1 MMNRSTLV
9 KMCCRTAL
17 PLLLGITAVSCSTR
31 SHRPALPPPARY
43 EFTDAQMGVPWRIV
57 LYARDTNSAAR
68 AARAAFSRVAALNQV
83 LSDYE
88 TDSELNR
95 LCYQSGSGR
104 PVRVGDDL
112 WQVLSRAHLLARQTG
127 GAFDPTV
134 GPVAALWRKAR
145 RESSLPNA
153 ALLEELLLRVGYEN
167 MVLFPETQSVELL
180 VKDMRLDL
188 GGIAKGYA
196 LDEALKTI
204 QRNGITRALI
214 SAGGDMVAGE
224 APPDRKGWRIEV
236 APLDVAQAPPTRF
249 VWLRHMALATSG
261 DLFQHLEIG
270 GIRYSHIVDPRTGV
284 GLTDRSL
291 VTVIARTGMT
301 ADSLA
306 TAVSVM
312 GPREGL
318 ELVEET
324 PYACAYIVRAPGQ
337 RLEAHAS
344 RRFPDYVVG
353 PGE

>member
-1 MMNRSTLV
+1 MKNSTNVIQDACAVALIIASLGGLSCATNRST
-9 KMCCRTAL
+9 
-17 PLLLGITAVSCSTR
+17 PL
-31 SHRPALPPPARY
+31 LPPPTRF
-43 EFTDAQMGVPWRIV
+43 EFSQPQMGVPWRIV
-57 LYARDTNSAAR
+57 LYARDTNTAAR
-68 AARAAFSRVAALNQV
+68 AARVGFLRVAQLNRI

-95 LCYQSGSGR
+95 LCDQSGTGK
-104 PVRVGDDL
+104 VVTVGPDL
-112 WQVLSRAHLLARQTG
+112 WNVLERAHLMARQTQ

-145 RESSLPNA
+145 RESALPNTA
-153 ALLEELLLRVGYEN
+153 VLDETLERVGYDK
-167 MVLFPETQSVELL
+167 MILHPDSHSVELTM
-180 VKDMRLDL
+180 KDMRLDL

-204 QRNGITRALI
+204 QAMGLPRILI

-224 APPDRKGWRIEV
+224 APPGRKGWRVEI
-236 APLDVAQAPPTRF
+236 APLDLPEAPPARF

-261 DLFQHLEIG
+261 DVFQHLDIG

-291 VTVIARTGMT
+291 VTVIARTAMT

-306 TAVSVM
+306 TAASVL
-312 GPREGL
+312 GPRDGL
-318 ELVEET
+318 ELVEDT
-324 PYACAYIVRAPGQ
+324 PFASAYLVRRPGDRLEVRASPHFQ
-337 RLEAHAS
+337 DH
-344 RRFPDYVVG
+344 VVG